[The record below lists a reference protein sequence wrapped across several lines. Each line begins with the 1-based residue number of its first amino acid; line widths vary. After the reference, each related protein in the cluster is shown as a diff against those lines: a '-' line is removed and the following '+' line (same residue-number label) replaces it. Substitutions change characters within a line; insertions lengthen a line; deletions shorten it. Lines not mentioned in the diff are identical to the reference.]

1 MVILDTDTLTRL
13 HGNHP
18 RVVANVQTSP
28 DPDIRT
34 TIITR
39 VEIVRGRFEALLKA
53 AGAEQFLRAQ
63 SLLARSEALLA
74 RMLIVLLDRDALNQ
88 FERLQ
93 RLKGLKKI
101 GRADLLIASI
111 ALAGNA
117 TLASRN
123 RKDFGLVP
131 SLKLV
136 NWVD

>member
-1 MVILDTDTLTRL
+1 MVILDSDTLTWL

-18 RVVANVQTSP
+18 HVVANVQSSA

-39 VEIVRGRFEALLKA
+39 IEIVRGRFEALLKA
-53 AGAEQFLRAQ
+53 ADAEQFLRAQ
-63 SLLARSEALLA
+63 SLLLRSEALLA
-74 RMLIVLLDRDALNQ
+74 RTLIVRLDRDALRQ

-93 RLKGLKKI
+93 KLKGLKKI

-111 ALAGNA
+111 ALARNA

-131 SLKLV
+131 GLKLV

>member
-18 RVVANVQTSP
+18 RVVENVKNSA

-34 TIITR
+34 TIVTR
-39 VEIVRGRFEALLKA
+39 IEIVRGRFEALLKA
-53 AGAEQFLRAQ
+53 NGADQFLRAQ
-63 SLLARSEALLA
+63 LLLARSETLLA
-74 RMLIVLLDRDALNQ
+74 AMPIVLLDRGALDQ
-88 FERLQ
+88 FERLH

-101 GRADLLIASI
+101 GRADLLIAST
-111 ALAGNA
+111 ALARNA

-131 SLKLV
+131 GLKLV